1 MQEVRMKRFTTVL
14 LLLVIAGSM
23 AMAQATKWQFVRAY
37 TPTKV
42 GGVGGHGVAVDPEGK
57 VWVQPQAKTEK
68 AGGTGVA
75 CYGIYVYLP
84 NGTQASF
91 SPITIYKGPTFTDTV
106 TGNSGRGLT
115 KDPQGNIIVSQGDAL
130 YRFDYKTAQ
139 AISKATVVAGF
150 SSTQAGVDSLG
161 EIFVGTVLD
170 GNPLKIYNP
179 DFSFAGNAI
188 DTNRFLSR
196 ALAVSP
202 DGNDV
207 YYGNISRSGVDIFHS
222 DNGSL
227 GPYVRTD
234 SIVGPPSCGFAWHP
248 KTKDLWLDAGNPSNE
263 RAGAG
268 WTEMT
273 YYGIDVKTKAR
284 KDSVKI
290 DTVNVKFPTAANA
303 RPRGIDFTPSG
314 DTLYI
319 CLFNV
324 DTNWVQMF
332 RKVAVSVEPVERNV
346 PEMYT
351 LSQNYPNPFNPS
363 TEIQFAVPKAGL
375 TTVKVYDMLGQ
386 EVATLVN
393 EQLAPGTYK
402 TRLDGSR
409 LASGSY
415 VYMITSGDFHMS
427 KKMLLLK

>member
-1 MQEVRMKRFTTVL
+1 MKRYTTLL
-14 LLLVIAGSM
+14 LLLVIACSM
-23 AMAQATKWQFVRAY
+23 ALAQATQWQFVRAY
-37 TPTKV
+37 TPTRV

-75 CYGIYVYLP
+75 CYGLYVYMP
-84 NGTQASF
+84 DGSQASF

-106 TGNSGRGLT
+106 TANSGRGMT

-139 AISKATVVAGF
+139 AINKTTVVLGA

-161 EIFVGTVLD
+161 EIFVTTVLN
-170 GNPLKIYNP
+170 GNPMKIFNP
-179 DFSFAGNAI
+179 DFSFSGNVI
-188 DTNRFLSR
+188 DTNTIISR
-196 ALAVSP
+196 ALAVSK
-202 DGNDV
+202 DGNDI
-207 YYGNISRSGVDIFHS
+207 YYGDLSRSGIDIYHS

-227 GPYVRTD
+227 GPYAYTD
-234 SIVGPPSCGFAWHP
+234 SIVGPPATGFAWHP
-248 KTKDLWLDAGNPSNE
+248 KTKYLWFDAGNPSNE

-268 WTEMT
+268 WTELM

-284 KDSVKI
+284 KDSIMI
-290 DTVNVKFPTAANA
+290 DTNSVKYPIAGNI
-303 RPRGIDFTPSG
+303 RGRGIDFTASG
-314 DTLYI
+314 DTVYLCI
-319 CLFNV
+319 FNV
-324 DTNWVQMF
+324 DTMWVQMF
-332 RKVAVSVEPVERNV
+332 RKVPVSVEPVERNI
-346 PEMYT
+346 PAMYT

-363 TEIQFAVPKAGL
+363 TEIQFAIPKAGM

-393 EQLAPGTYK
+393 EELAPGTYK

-415 VYMITSGDFHMS
+415 VYMIISGDFRMS